1 MNNDTLNR
9 IYAGWLG
16 KIIGVRYGAPI
27 EGLTFDDIRQKYGI
41 LNGYPVDYREFA
53 ADDDTNGPMFFL
65 RSLSDYGMDATEDQ
79 IGKTWLNYAPYEH
92 GFYWWGGYGMS
103 TEHTAYMNLKAGV
116 PAPFSGSAALNGL
129 TVAEQIGGQIFIDTW
144 GLIAPNDSARAAA
157 YAKKAASVSHDRN
170 GIYGGM
176 FIAACIAAAFYAQS
190 VTEIIEAGL
199 SQIPSDCE
207 YTRMCRAVIDF
218 WQTAKDDNWEKCF
231 FFVRDNF
238 GYDKYPGNCHIIPN
252 AAVIVLSMLYSDGSF
267 DRSMHICNMCG
278 WDTDCNAG
286 NLGTIMGVLVGLDGI
301 DYEKWRKPIN
311 DFYCASSIIGSLNIM
326 DIPSDVKY
334 IASLAED
341 VIPPVKYMEPF
352 DFVLKGSTHG
362 FKARGLDADKGYLL
376 YNLNTT
382 ESAES
387 ALRFSS
393 DGDMYLYHRTYYSSK
408 DFHDSRYDPAFSPL
422 VYNGQT
428 IAASL
433 KNLAASRAVEAAIY
447 VRDHHD
453 GQMCHGSF
461 VELAETA
468 ITLTY
473 TIDAP
478 KDICIDEVGLIVRG
492 EKPDITLSRFEWY
505 GQPDYAID
513 ISKEY
518 MDVWTWGHKEIS
530 QFTYF
535 KGYYGLEDDN
545 SKQVLSLSCADL
557 AEMYTGSHAFTNYT
571 LSAELIPQFGDC
583 HSINARVQ
591 GAMRS
596 YAAGLR
602 RGCDGKGKI
611 AIEKNDFGYVTL
623 AETAFEWQC
632 NETYHIDIDVTG
644 NEIRVRV
651 NGSPILRA
659 TDSQN
664 PLLYGQCGISVRNG
678 SHCHYRAFMLT
689 GRE

>member
-1 MNNDTLNR
+1 MNIDTLNR

-41 LNGYPVDYREFA
+41 LSGYPVDYNEFA

-65 RSLSDYGMDATEDQ
+65 RSLSDYGMDATEEQ

-116 PAPFSGSAALNGL
+116 PAPHSGSAALNGL

-144 GLIAPNDSARAAA
+144 GLIAPNDPARAAS

-176 FIAACIAAAFYAQS
+176 FIAACIAAAFNAQS
-190 VTEIIEAGL
+190 VMDIIEAGL
-199 SQIPSDCE
+199 AQIPSDCE

-218 WQTAKDDNWEKCF
+218 RQTSNDDDWEKCF

-252 AAVIVLSMLYSDGSF
+252 AAVIILSMLYSGGSF
-267 DRSMHICNMCG
+267 DQSMNICNMCG

-286 NLGTIMGVLVGLDGI
+286 NLGTIMGVFVGIDGI

-311 DFYCASSIIGSLNIM
+311 DFYCASSVVGSLNIM

-341 VIPPVKYMEPF
+341 IIPPVKFMEPF

-362 FKARGLDADKGYLL
+362 FKARSLDA
-376 YNLNTT
+376 TSPAPVT
-382 ESAES
+382 EPIEN
-387 ALRFSS
+387 ALRSLS
-393 DGDMYLYHRTYYSSK
+393 DSDMYLYHRTYYSSK

-433 KNLAASRAVEAAIY
+433 RKLAPTRTIEAAIY

-453 GQMCHGSF
+453 GQVYHGSF
-461 VELAETA
+461 KELTDETL
-468 ITLTY
+468 TFTY

-478 KDICIDEVGLIVRG
+478 KDICIDEVGLIIRG
-492 EKPDITLSRFEWY
+492 ENPDIALSRFEWY

-518 MDVWTWGHKEIS
+518 MDVWSWGHKEIS

-535 KGYYGLEDDN
+535 KGYYGLEDYNDE
-545 SKQVLSLSCADL
+545 QVLSLSCADL
-557 AEMYTGSHAFTNYT
+557 AEMYTGSHAFTNY
-571 LSAELIPQFGDC
+571 SISVELIPQFGDY

-602 RGCDGKGKI
+602 RGIDGKGKI
-611 AIEKNDFGYVTL
+611 VIEKNDFGYITL
-623 AETAFEWQC
+623 AEADFEWQHG
-632 NETYHIDIDVTG
+632 ERYPVEIEVTG
-644 NEIRVRV
+644 SLISVSV
-651 NGSPILRA
+651 NGNSVLQA
-659 TDSQN
+659 TDSES
-664 PLLYGQCGISVRNG
+664 PLLHGQCGISVRNG
-678 SHCHYRAFMLT
+678 SHCHYRAFRLT
-689 GRE
+689 GRD